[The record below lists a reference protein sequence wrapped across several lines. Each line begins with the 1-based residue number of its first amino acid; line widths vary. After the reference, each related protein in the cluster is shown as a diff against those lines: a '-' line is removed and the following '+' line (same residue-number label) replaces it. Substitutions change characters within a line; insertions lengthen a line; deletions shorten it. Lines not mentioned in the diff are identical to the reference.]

1 MTRAQ
6 RLQLQHLICAID
18 TALAEESSEEGGV
31 TLSKESLV
39 RHLDVLKRILEGSN
53 EKPLGETPLR
63 RALRHILKHHP
74 EVNTVLAV
82 YRFRDDRPA
91 GCPYYLS
98 LNALYH
104 GT

>member
-6 RLQLQHLICAID
+6 RLQLQQFVHDIDASLAADSYSDSRAMISRRLLEQYLII
-18 TALAEESSEEGGV
+18 LKGLLEN
-31 TLSKESLV
+31 SLENN
-39 RHLDVLKRILEGSN
+39 LND
-53 EKPLGETPLR
+53 TPLR
-63 RALRHILKHHP
+63 QALRHIRSHHP

-82 YRFRDDRPA
+82 YQFRDDRPA

>member
-18 TALAEESSEEGGV
+18 TALATESSAEGAV
-31 TLSKESLV
+31 TLTKESLV

-53 EKPLGETPLR
+53 EKSLGETPLR

-82 YRFRDDRPA
+82 YRFREDCPA

>member
-18 TALAEESSEEGGV
+18 TALAEESSTEGAV

-39 RHLDVLKRILEGSN
+39 RQLDVLKRILEGSN
-53 EKPLGETPLR
+53 EKSLGETPLR

-82 YRFRDDRPA
+82 YRFRTDCPPS
-91 GCPYYLS
+91 CPYYLS
-98 LNALYH
+98 LNALYQ

>member
-1 MTRAQ
+1 
-6 RLQLQHLICAID
+6 
-18 TALAEESSEEGGV
+18 
-31 TLSKESLV
+31 
-39 RHLDVLKRILEGSN
+39 
-53 EKPLGETPLR
+53 
-63 RALRHILKHHP
+63 LRHILKHHP